1 MGDRSFHRTRLDK
14 YDLVAV
20 VSLRLD
26 FGRSGCSRCVCWAN
40 FFRGSEAS
48 PNPGRANHTKRLVME
63 QVSRPTG
70 AIRLAR
76 YGATGVL
83 SNAAVFVVFL
93 LLIWLGVP
101 PIWASSLCYGL
112 GVTISY
118 IVNRRWTFASQGS
131 HLSDMPRF
139 LVAYGLGLGVTLISM
154 FSLLKVMN
162 PAPAQLITIGITAL
176 AIYVFLHM
184 FRFGAPA
191 NEEG

>member
-1 MGDRSFHRTRLDK
+1 MK
-14 YDLVAV
+14 QI
-20 VSLRLD
+20 
-26 FGRSGCSRCVCWAN
+26 
-40 FFRGSEAS
+40 
-48 PNPGRANHTKRLVME
+48 P
-63 QVSRPTG
+63 RPAG
-70 AIRLAR
+70 VIRLAR

-83 SNAAVFVVFL
+83 SNTAVFVVFL
-93 LLIWLGVP
+93 LLIWVKIP
-101 PIWASSLCYGL
+101 PILASSLCYGL
-112 GVTISY
+112 GVTVSY

-131 HLSDMPRF
+131 HLSDMLRF

-184 FRFGAPA
+184 VRFGAPA